1 MRYTQALALAAATA
15 LVPATT
21 HAQTEATKTAV
32 VHQQVLSTNPLG
44 EIAQWFN
51 VEYERKIGLAT
62 TLGVAASTY
71 KYMDYTS
78 ASLLLRWYPQDAA
91 LDGFYLGA
99 RTGAYRFGNYRLGY
113 SSVLPGVGLEV
124 GHAWLFGSES
134 ERQRQYRVRVDA
146 AVRRPRQRLRRP
158 EVPTE
163 RPADQRRHRIL
174 SGQRRRRRERI
185 NTEKQSNRETRSPL
199 LCFSALIRSLRQLRS
214 LQPRQIPNAV

>member
-1 MRYTQALALAAATA
+1 MRYTQALAIAAATA
-15 LVPATT
+15 LVPATA

-113 SSVLPGVGLEV
+113 SSVLPGVGLEI
-124 GHAWLFGSES
+124 GHAWLFGQNRNVSVS
-134 ERQRQYRVRVDA
+134 VGFGLTRLFGDRANGYDA
-146 AVRRPRQRLRRP
+146 
-158 EVPTE
+158 PTF
-163 RPADQRRHRIL
+163 L
-174 SGQRRRRRERI
+174 
-185 NTEKQSNRETRSPL
+185 
-199 LCFSALIRSLRQLRS
+199 
-214 LQPRQIPNAV
+214 PNARLANVGIAF